1 MSMFIFVTIFMVGV
15 LIFALVYTISIGK
28 SQKSTQNKQYE
39 QNRVK
44 NLIILTLIYLLTVI
58 GAMYLLYD
66 YVSES

>member
-1 MSMFIFVTIFMVGV
+1 MFILVTIFMVGV
-15 LIFALVYTISIGK
+15 LIYALVYTILIGK

-44 NLIILTLIYLLTVI
+44 NLILLTLIYLLTLL

-66 YVSES
+66 YVKES